1 MNDHPIEGFTMQTQ
15 HFFEQKLEEINRD
28 MREMRAA
35 LTEVARAM
43 SKLAVLEERNL
54 NAAEAIT
61 RLNSRVER
69 VEDDVVEV
77 KLTHTKFVSTADG
90 VGTTMKWMWGAF
102 GGGVIYLLSQAIP
115 FLINLPSKVS

>member
-1 MNDHPIEGFTMQTQ
+1 MQTQ
-15 HFFEQKLEEINRD
+15 NFFEQKLEEIKLD

-35 LTEVARAM
+35 VTEVARAM

-54 NAAEAIT
+54 ASNVAIT
-61 RLNSRVER
+61 RLNDRVER

-77 KLTHTKFVSTADG
+77 KLTHTRFVSTADG
-90 VGTTMKWMWGAF
+90 ISTTMKWMWGAF